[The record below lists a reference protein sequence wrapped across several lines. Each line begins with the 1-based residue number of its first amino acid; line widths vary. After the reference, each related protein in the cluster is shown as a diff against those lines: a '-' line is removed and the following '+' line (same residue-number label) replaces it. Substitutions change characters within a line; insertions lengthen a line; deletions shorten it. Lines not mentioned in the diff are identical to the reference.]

1 MTDSEHKQALPPGYE
16 LAGHRLIEVLG
27 VGGFGVTY
35 LARDTR
41 LGRQVAIKEFLP
53 NEFAVRAGQTVHPK
67 SRSEE
72 ESFAWGLERFLDE
85 ARTLA
90 RFRHPNLVRV
100 LDYFEVNQTAYI
112 VMDYEE
118 GESLSDIL
126 RRQGKLDEKQLRGV
140 LFPILDGLSQMHA
153 AGYLHRDIKPS
164 NVFVREA
171 DGSPVLLDFGSA
183 RQALSRKSRS
193 LTAVAS
199 AGYSPPEQY
208 ETDGE
213 QGPWTDIYSLSALCY
228 LAITGE
234 MPVEA
239 PGRMNRLAQGRPDPL
254 PKLARTRPAGY
265 SRTFL
270 EAVDLGLSPIPSDRP
285 SSLAE
290 WVPFL
295 KGARLRVR
303 AAPAPS
309 ASVSPWPGWVE
320 SLASYWSAGL
330 EVLRAQWPDSLRGRV
345 WMAAAAGTLAMG
357 ALLWIWSP
365 GEPDP
370 PPAPPPAEEEASPFD
385 DAVPWP
391 PVRPDSQG
399 TEDTPVTLDSQET
412 GPSEGDLAV
421 ASEESPEP
429 APVSPAPRPPPG
441 PAPATGVLGGNALLV
456 VETTPSGVEVLVDGE
471 SVGETPLERS
481 DIRAGVRD
489 VTLEHPH
496 YGTVRIANRT
506 FEEGVAVRVDRVL
519 ERGAGRLTVTA
530 TPRAAWVEVNGERL
544 AEDTPVTLE
553 DLPAGYLDVRLG
565 APMHRPLAVRVEIPK
580 DGVADLERALDEI
593 SWVPVCDRTP
603 VVRDLILD
611 RLEGVSACGD
621 VTNAHL
627 TAIGGIVNFAG
638 RGVTELSTGD
648 FDGLASVRGVNLS
661 DNALATLPADVFR
674 GLGSLVELRLSDN
687 RLTALPA
694 NLFED
699 LSSLQRLYVGN
710 NSLTS
715 LPADLFERLGN
726 LRGLSLFG
734 NALTRLSADQFRGL
748 DNLLDLSLFGN
759 RLTIVPV
766 NAFRGLESL
775 QGLNLSDNALTR
787 LPANVFRD
795 LGSLQELNLVGNDL
809 ATLPAAL
816 VEDLRRRTD
825 FRIRLE
831 GNPGYTGPG
840 PFDFRTSGPAGS
852 EARSGGVDSLRG
864 DLRLQL
870 TAGRERWLA
879 EEAGY
884 RLALALSSRF

>member
-1 MTDSEHKQALPPGYE
+1 MSDSEHKQALPPGYE
-16 LAGHRLIEVLG
+16 LEGHRLIEVLG

-126 RRQGKLDEKQLRGV
+126 KRQGRLNEKQLRGL

-164 NVFVREA
+164 NVFVRQA

-254 PKLARTRPAGY
+254 PRLARTRPAGY

-285 SSLAE
+285 SSLEE

-295 KGARLRVR
+295 KGARPKVR
-303 AAPAPS
+303 PAPAPS
-309 ASVSPWPGWVE
+309 ASVSPWPDWVE
-320 SLASYWSAGL
+320 SLGSYWAAGL

-345 WMAAAAGTLAMG
+345 WVAATAATLVMG
-357 ALLWIWSP
+357 ALLMIWSL
-365 GEPDP
+365 GEPEP
-370 PPAPPPAEEEASPFD
+370 PPPEPPTPERATPFESRFPRPSARPASLA
-385 DAVPWP
+385 
-391 PVRPDSQG
+391 R
-399 TEDTPVTLDSQET
+399 TTTPVAPADA
-412 GPSEGDLAV
+412 DLV
-421 ASEESPEP
+421 VSSEESPEP
-429 APVSPAPRPPPG
+429 VSPPPAPRPPRP
-441 PAPATGVLGGNALLV
+441 PPRAAPATGVLGGSALLV
-456 VETTPSGVEVLVDGE
+456 VETTPLGVEVLVDGE

-481 DIRAGVRD
+481 DIHAGVRE
-489 VTLEHPH
+489 VTLQHP
-496 YGTVRIANRT
+496 YYETVSVPAQS
-506 FEEGVAVRVDRVL
+506 FENGVAVRVESDLR
-519 ERGAGRLTVTA
+519 RGTGRLTITA
-530 TPRAAWVEVNGERL
+530 TPRTAWVEVEGQRL
-544 AEDTPVTLE
+544 ATETPVTLE
-553 DLPAGYLDVRLG
+553 DLPAGYVEVRLG
-565 APMHRPLAVRVEIPK
+565 AAMHHPVNVDVEIPK
-580 DGVADLERALDEI
+580 DGIARLERDLDPI
-593 SWVPVCDRTP
+593 PWLPVCDRTP
-603 VVRDLILD
+603 IVRDLIVD
-611 RLEGVSACGD
+611 RIDGVTACQD
-621 VTNAHL
+621 VTDGQIASV
-627 TAIGGIVNFAG
+627 TGIVNLAG
-638 RGVTELSTGD
+638 RGITSLRVGD
-648 FDGLASVRGVNLS
+648 FDGLFAVRAVNLS
-661 DNALATLPADVFR
+661 QNALTSLPAELFR
-674 GLGSLVELRLSDN
+674 GLGILVELRLSDN
-687 RLTALPA
+687 QLSTLPA
-694 NLFED
+694 NLFEG
-699 LSSLQRLYVGN
+699 LGSVQRLFAGN
-710 NSLTS
+710 NVLTS
-715 LPADLFERLGN
+715 LPADVFHGLGS
-726 LRGLSLFG
+726 LRGLDLSG
-734 NALTRLSADQFRGL
+734 NALTGLAADQFRGL
-748 DNLLDLSLFGN
+748 DNLMDLNLFGN
-759 RLTIVPV
+759 ELTALPV
-766 NAFRGLESL
+766 NALRGLGSL
-775 QGLNLSDNALTR
+775 QGLNLADNNLTE
-787 LPANVFRD
+787 LPADVFRG
-795 LGSLQELNLVGNDL
+795 LRSLRELSLVGNEL

-816 VEDLRRRTD
+816 LDDLRARTD

-840 PFDFRTSGPAGS
+840 PFDFRTSGSAGS
-852 EARSGGVDSLRG
+852 GG
-864 DLRLQL
+864 
-870 TAGRERWLA
+870 
-879 EEAGY
+879 
-884 RLALALSSRF
+884 